1 MRKPPKAA
9 FDHPTAR
16 QHNKAFL
23 SGFAADHV
31 VAHAMEVGPFAAAIG
46 GKATIE
52 DSQPQARPVR
62 AAAIKRRERVAL
74 LHRSRNGVDRQPDAI
89 RINQGHTL
97 APNHHLGRVIA
108 PRTAMHVTVCVSM
121 IPRVGVER
129 RPAARRRR
137 TATSYIRRSNRP
149 SESQR
154 RNQPYTVR
162 HGGRCDGKARQG
174 PPTRRCQAS
183 ARTTASVGVAASL
196 RGGSARSS
204 QRTTVFSA
212 HCDTISFRRGSC
224 RARCSFVHIQSH
236 RPVRR
241 TSSSITENEMGIE
254 EHNCTQTGSKW
265 LAGWRF
271 STNPTNERTM
281 IATVFPAVGAPH
293 MLPLFL
299 AGATQTAY
307 LIGAFGSMVFDYV
320 LRQKM
325 SRQG

>member
-121 IPRVGVER
+121 IPRLALNDVPPR
-129 RPAARRRR
+129 AAAAPQPR
-137 TATSYIRRSNRP
+137 TS
-149 SESQR
+149 
-154 RNQPYTVR
+154 
-162 HGGRCDGKARQG
+162 GGRTGQAR
-174 PPTRRCQAS
+174 AS
-183 ARTTASVGVAASL
+183 GGTSHTPSATA
-196 RGGSARSS
+196 
-204 QRTTVFSA
+204 
-212 HCDTISFRRGSC
+212 
-224 RARCSFVHIQSH
+224 
-236 RPVRR
+236 
-241 TSSSITENEMGIE
+241 
-254 EHNCTQTGSKW
+254 
-265 LAGWRF
+265 
-271 STNPTNERTM
+271 
-281 IATVFPAVGAPH
+281 
-293 MLPLFL
+293 
-299 AGATQTAY
+299 AGATARPARGRRHADARQSPAQPPASVWPPHCEVDQPVPANGPPSSRPTAIPY
-307 LIGAFGSMVFDYV
+307 PSGEAHAAPGAPSSTSSLTAPSGGPHLQLPRMKWG
-320 LRQKM
+320 LRSTSALKQALSSTFRPSFL
-325 SRQG
+325 SRSYQRPEDGLGGDEAEGLV